1 MAKSPEEHAHSEWI
15 GYVQPVGLVVSVPAM
30 LEAQCYVN
38 KNIMGQ
44 HARFL
49 GCLPRDKS
57 DGIIPEIRDLPE
69 FTQKVL
75 GWEAEDLKEV
85 PQRVALTGDMAS
97 LEVVLPQ
104 YHETL
109 RPTHVVPEFQP
120 TNNQQLTTNNYLL
133 LIQDLAT
140 GTDLD
145 EPAEADSAKH
155 WNAAPQAKFERLL
168 RETEVPIGLLSNGR
182 QLRLVY
188 APRGETSGHAT
199 FNVHEMIQVSG
210 RPMFAALHML
220 LCGDRMFSLG
230 EKQRL
235 PAILANSRKYQNTVS
250 TALAEQVLAALY
262 ELMRG
267 FQAANDVRKGELLR
281 DVLANNPNHVYSGL
295 LTVLLRLVFVLYAE
309 DRDLLSSDPVYS
321 NHYSVTGLFNRLR
334 EEAGRFPDTM
344 DQRFGAWSQLITL
357 FRLIYEGGQHNDF
370 HLPPRKGYLFD
381 PDRYPFLE
389 GRVPSGQSLVSS
401 SSLAT
406 NDQQL
411 ATVPRIPDGVVFRV
425 LQNLLILDGERL
437 SYRTLDVEQIGSVYE
452 TVMGFNLEVAQGKS
466 IAVKPVKSHGAPATI
481 NLEALLETA
490 GKDRTKWLKEQ
501 SDQTLGTADAKQLK
515 EAGSLDELLTALDKK
530 IAKKVT
536 PRVVPS
542 GAIVLQPSDERRRSG
557 SHYTPRSLTEP
568 IVRTTLEPILKQL
581 ADPEADM
588 PTVYEPSSEDKRR
601 YTKGELATRIR
612 LSEKAVEAAMQ
623 AREVGTPHPAQI
635 LDLKICDPAM
645 GSGAFLVETCRQ
657 LGDEL
662 VAAWYA
668 HNLVPADIPPDEDE
682 LLYARR
688 LIAQRCLYGVD
699 KNDMAVDLAKL
710 SLWLV
715 TLAKDHPFTFLDHCL
730 RHGDSLVGL
739 TRRQIIGFHW
749 EPKKQKKF
757 GEDLIQKRLD
767 RATEARAKI
776 LNAREDVPYRDQEQ
790 RMELANEALD
800 VVRMTGDACVSAFF
814 AGQKKKDREE
824 RCEALFA
831 SVSDWYSSGMNP
843 GNRGPIAEAAASLRR
858 RDHPIPPFH
867 WEVEFPEVFSRE
879 RPGFDAFIGNPPF
892 LGGKQTSTAFG
903 DAYLA
908 FIMSEF
914 QPSHGNADLVAFFFR
929 LAFRSLRHG
938 GKFGLIS
945 TNSISQGDTRV
956 TGLGEICKEGGV
968 VYNARRRVRWPG
980 MAAVVVSVIHV
991 SKGNYDNEYHLDG
1004 RTVDRITSFLF
1015 YRGGDEEPFSLK
1027 ENARTAFLG
1036 YKVYGQGFVFD
1047 DNDESATSLAAMRL
1061 LLDDNYKN
1069 SECIMPYIGGAE
1081 LNSSPTLRHHRYAIN
1096 FGDRLEEEAWQWPD
1110 LMAIVEEKVRPER
1123 EKLKRKALSV
1133 RWWQY
1138 GERQP
1143 ALTKAIR
1150 HLPRVLVVARVGQ
1163 HCSFAFLPNS
1173 MVYSEQLVVFA
1184 FHTYASFCTMQ
1195 SRVHEAWVRFF
1206 SSSMKDD
1213 LRYSNSD
1220 CFETFPFPTAQTTAD
1235 VREKAGS
1242 QYYELRSLTM
1252 TSRGEGLTKIYN
1264 RFHDPH
1270 EKSPEIKKLREL
1282 HDAMDRV
1289 VLQAYGWNDLAKTTR
1304 CEFLLDYEEEEDE
1317 VPSGKK
1323 SKKKRPWRLRW
1334 PDEFRDEVL
1343 ARLLELN
1350 EQRHREERLAGE
1362 KAAKTDQKKKPAESK
1377 KPGKPRRKAVRKTP
1391 DLFQEETERDRR
1403 YVLLLLRAWG
1413 GKPLTRR
1420 ALNAGMILM
1429 LDDGLR
1435 NALLDKSSK
1444 VPRRRKNELD
1454 INQIL
1459 TDLSIDEFV
1468 EIDSTGV
1475 QQIVQITA
1483 RAPSTDNAPQ
1493 EDVDR
1498 ISAVKEYFRRE
1509 AETGKVTET
1518 EEAVDAEPDLVPTR

>member
-38 KNIMGQ
+38 KNIMSQ

-49 GCLPRDKS
+49 GCLSRDES
-57 DGIIPEIRDLPE
+57 DGIIPEIRDLSE

-75 GWEAEDLKEV
+75 GWEANDLKEV
-85 PQRVALTGDMAS
+85 PQRVALTGNMAS

-109 RPTHVVPEFQP
+109 RPTHAVPVFRPKEDEKP
-120 TNNQQLTTNNYLL
+120 WML
-133 LIQDLAT
+133 LIQDLPT

-168 RETEVPIGLLSNGR
+168 RETEVPVGLLSNG
-182 QLRLVY
+182 QQIRLVY

-199 FNVHEMIQVSG
+199 FNVREMIQVSG

-230 EKQRL
+230 EEQRL

-281 DVLANNPNHVYSGL
+281 DVLADDPNHVYSGL

-357 FRLIYEGGQHNDF
+357 FRLIYEGGRHNDF

-389 GRVPSGQSLVSS
+389 GRLRYSS
-401 SSLAT
+401 VRDVAPI
-406 NDQQL
+406 
-411 ATVPRIPDGVVFRV
+411 PRISDGIVFRV

-466 IAVKPVKSHGAPATI
+466 IAVKPAKSHGAPATI
-481 NLEALLETA
+481 NLEALLATA
-490 GKDRTKWLKEQ
+490 GKDRAKWLKEQ
-501 SDQTLGTADAKQLK
+501 SDQKITGVALRDLK
-515 EAGSLDELLTALDKK
+515 AAESLDDLLTALDKK

-536 PRVVPS
+536 PRVVPA

-568 IVRTTLEPILKQL
+568 IVRTTLEPVLAQL
-581 ADPEADM
+581 ADPEADL
-588 PTVYEPSSEDKRR
+588 PTVYEPRPEDKRR
-601 YTKGELATRIR
+601 YTKGELAARIR
-612 LSEKAVEAAMQ
+612 LSEKAVEVAKQ
-623 AREVGTPHPAQI
+623 AHEVGTPHPAQI

-662 VAAWYA
+662 VTAWYA
-668 HNLVPADIPPDEDE
+668 HDLLPSNIPPDEDE

-715 TLAKDHPFTFLDHCL
+715 TLAKDHPFTFLDHSL

-749 EPKKQKKF
+749 EPKKQRQF

-790 RMELANEALD
+790 RLALADEALN

-814 AGQKKKDREE
+814 AGSKKKERED
-824 RCEALFA
+824 RCEDLFA
-831 SVSDWYSSGMNP
+831 SVSEWYTSGHDINK
-843 GNRGPIAEAAASLRR
+843 RGPVADAAAELRSGE
-858 RDHPIPPFH
+858 HLIEPFH
-867 WEVEFPEVFSRE
+867 WEIEFPEVFSRE
-879 RPGFDAFIGNPPF
+879 NGGFDAFVGNPPF
-892 LGGKQTSTAFG
+892 AGKNTLINSHRP
-903 DAYLA
+903 
-908 FIMSEF
+908 EF
-914 QPSHGNADLVAFFFR
+914 LDWLKEIHEGTHGNSDLVAHFFR
-929 LAFRSLRHG
+929 RAFNHLRQNG
-938 GKFGLIS
+938 TLGLIA
-945 TNSISQGDTRV
+945 TKTIRQGDTRA
-956 TGLGEICKEGGV
+956 TGLYWICTHGGFV
-968 VYNARRRVRWPG
+968 FSARRRCNWPG
-980 MAAVVVSVIHV
+980 QAAVIISVVHV
-991 SKGNYDNEYHLDG
+991 AKGACHTSIELDGMPVSRITAYLLPHGGNDNPFLLAENDNKCFVGNY
-1004 RTVDRITSFLF
+1004 I
-1015 YRGGDEEPFSLK
+1015 
-1027 ENARTAFLG
+1027 LG
-1036 YKVYGQGFVFD
+1036 LGFTFD
-1047 DNDESATSLAAMRL
+1047 DNDSSGKANSYEDMRSLIEKDSR
-1061 LLDDNYKN
+1061 NK
-1069 SECIMPYIGGAE
+1069 SRIFPYINGSNVNE
-1081 LNSSPTLRHHRYAIN
+1081 HPTHKPPRHIIS
-1096 FGDRLEEEAWQWPD
+1096 FGQMSEEEAATWPD
-1110 LMAIVEEKVRPER
+1110 LFRIVETRVKSER
-1123 EKLKRKALSV
+1123 LAQRRESRA
-1133 RWWQY
+1133 RYWWRFA
-1138 GERQP
+1138 ETAP
-1143 ALTKAIR
+1143 ALYTTIR
-1150 HLPRVLVVARVGQ
+1150 ELPRVLVRSLTST
-1163 HCSFAFLPNS
+1163 HFSTFAFLPNG
-1173 MVYSEQLVVFA
+1173 MVYDQTLIVFA
-1184 FHTYASFCTMQ
+1184 FHDYGSFAILS
-1195 SRVHEAWVRFF
+1195 SRAHEAW
-1206 SSSMKDD
+1206 SLLQGASMKDD
-1213 LRYSNSD
+1213 PRYNVNH
-1220 CFETFPFPTAQTTAD
+1220 CFKTFPFPTVA
-1235 VREKAGS
+1235 REARVLDGVGR
-1242 QYYELRSLTM
+1242 QYYDFRRALMLSNN
-1252 TSRGEGLTKIYN
+1252 EGLTKTYN

-1270 EKSPEIKKLREL
+1270 EQSPEIMKLREL
-1282 HDAMDRV
+1282 HDTVDRA
-1289 VLQAYGWNDLAKTTR
+1289 VLQAYGWDDLAKTTR
-1304 CEFLLDYEEEEDE
+1304 CEFLLDYEEEEDDE
-1317 VPSGKK
+1317 PGAKK
-1323 SKKKRPWRLRW
+1323 SKKKEPWHLRW
-1334 PDEFRDEVL
+1334 PDDFRDEVL

-1350 EQRHREERLAGE
+1350 EQRHKEEQLAGTE
-1362 KAAKTDQKKKPAESK
+1362 VPKVKQKEEPAKPK
-1377 KPGKPRRKAVRKTP
+1377 KPGKSRRKAAQETP
-1391 DLFQEETERDRR
+1391 DLFQKETDRDRR
-1403 YVLLLLRAWG
+1403 YILLLLRAWE

-1444 VPRRRKNELD
+1444 VPRRRKSELD

-1468 EIDSTGV
+1468 EIDNTRV
-1475 QQIVQITA
+1475 QQIVRITSK
-1483 RAPSTDNAPQ
+1483 APSTHDAPQ
-1493 EDVDR
+1493 EDVNR
-1498 ISAVKEYFRRE
+1498 INAVKDYFRRE
-1509 AETGKVTET
+1509 TESGKVTET